1 MNHSNYEKMAIEA
14 AHFGGTVLRKY
25 FNNLSDFKIKAPAS
39 IVTTADTES
48 ENVISDFLIKKTPDF
63 SVLAEE
69 SGLSERGKNR
79 WIIDPLD
86 GTTNFFH
93 GFPNFS
99 ISIALEL
106 EGEIVKCIVYNPIT
120 EEMYHCSKGSGAFKN
135 TKPIHVSKTKDLV
148 SSMLG
153 TGFSYQRGKPLDR
166 SLELFRKFTELTHG
180 LRRPGSAALDFCY
193 VACGIYEGFYEKDLN
208 PWDVAAGYLLV
219 EEAGGRVTN
228 FKDEKFSVYEDN
240 FIASNSLIHNA
251 MVKVINS

>member
-1 MNHSNYEKMAIEA
+1 MDHSNYEKTAIEA
-14 AHFGGTVLRKY
+14 AHLGGKVLKKY
-25 FNNLSDFKIKAPAS
+25 FNNLTDFKIKSEAS

-63 SVLAEE
+63 SILAEE

-106 EGEIVKCIVYNPIT
+106 DGKIIAGVIHNPIT
-120 EEMYHCSKGSGAFKN
+120 EEMYHCSKGSGAFRNNKS
-135 TKPIHVSKTKDLV
+135 IHVSKTKELIN
-148 SSMLG
+148 SMLG
-153 TGFSYQRGKPLDR
+153 TGFSYQRGRSLDG
-166 SLELFRKFTELTHG
+166 SLELFRRFTELTHG
-180 LRRPGSAALDFCY
+180 IRRPGSAALDFCY
-193 VACGIYEGFYEKDLN
+193 VACGMYDGFYEKDLN

-219 EEAGGRVTN
+219 EEAGGKVTS
-228 FKDEKFSVYEDN
+228 FKGEKFSIYENN
-240 FIASNSLIHNA
+240 FVASNGLIHDQ

>member
-1 MNHSNYEKMAIEA
+1 MAIEA
-14 AHFGGTVLRKY
+14 AMLGGKVLKKY
-25 FNNLSDFKIKAPAS
+25 FNNLTDFKIKSEAS

-48 ENVISDFLIKKTPDF
+48 EKVISDLLIKKTPDF
-63 SVLAEE
+63 SILAEE

-106 EGEIVKCIVYNPIT
+106 EGEIVTGIVYNPIT

-166 SLELFRKFTELTHG
+166 SLELFRKFTELT
-180 LRRPGSAALDFCY
+180 
-193 VACGIYEGFYEKDLN
+193 IYEGFYEKDLN